1 MLELNTNL
9 QLLTWPC
16 ALALAW
22 VLGEVFNR
30 FTHLPRISIYAIL
43 GFAFGNSVSAFL
55 ANQNAEL
62 LMIGAN
68 LAFGLMLFELGYRIN
83 FAWLRDNPWI
93 AITGAVESL
102 LTFAAVVSVAR
113 IAGQTSLSAW
123 LLGALAMSTSPAS
136 VLRVVNEER
145 AAGQVTE
152 RVLHLTAINCVLAVC
167 LFKIIVGVGVY
178 QSSGDWATAAWHSIF
193 VLLVSAAIGVAA
205 GVIIPGWLRHMG
217 RLSADGTIAFAF
229 GVLLLVAFTHVLK
242 LSPIVAAL
250 TFGLVARHR
259 RVSLSRTQRNFGVL
273 GDLLSVLLFFY
284 VASTIAWEHA
294 WAGALL
300 GILLVLVRLAIK
312 VAISSATA
320 RPSGITL
327 RKGYLT
333 GIALAPMSVFALLL
347 LEQSRYL
354 GLQLVDRLDALAT
367 MALLLEVAG
376 PALTHFAL
384 RLARETQHERKD

>member
-1 MLELNTNL
+1 MLELSSNL
-9 QLLTWPC
+9 QLLTWPF
-16 ALALAW
+16 ALAMAW
-22 VLGEVFNR
+22 VLGEVFSR

-55 ANQNAEL
+55 ANQNAEVL
-62 LMIGAN
+62 LIGAN

-83 FAWLRDNPWI
+83 IAWLRDNPWI
-93 AITGAVESL
+93 ALTGALESL
-102 LTFAAVVSVAR
+102 LTFAVVVSLAKF
-113 IAGQTSLSAW
+113 AGQSSLSAW

-136 VLRVVNEER
+136 VLRVINEER

-152 RVLHLTAINCVLAVC
+152 RVLHLTAINCVMAVC
-167 LFKIIVGVGVY
+167 MFKIILGVGVY
-178 QSSGDWATAAWHSIF
+178 QSSGDWMSAGWHSIF
-193 VLLVSAAIGVAA
+193 VLLVSAGIGVTA
-205 GVIIPGWLRHMG
+205 GVIVPAWLRRMG

-229 GVLLLVAFTHVLK
+229 GVLLLVSLTHVLK

-300 GILLVLVRLAIK
+300 GVTLVLARMAIK
-312 VAISSATA
+312 IAVSSATA
-320 RPSGITL
+320 RASGITL

-347 LEQSRYL
+347 LEQSRYME
-354 GLQLVDRLDALAT
+354 LQLVDRLDALAA

-376 PALTHFAL
+376 PALTYLAL
-384 RLARETQHERKD
+384 RLARETQSERKD